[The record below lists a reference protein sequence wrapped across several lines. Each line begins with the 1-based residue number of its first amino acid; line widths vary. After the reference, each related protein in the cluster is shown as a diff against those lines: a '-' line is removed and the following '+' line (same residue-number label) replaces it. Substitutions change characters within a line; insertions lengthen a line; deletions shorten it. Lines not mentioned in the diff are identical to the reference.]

1 MKELCRQK
9 NAITAEL
16 LKKLLLSNLTEDVK
30 SAMIKWWFMDADHTD
45 QDVAS
50 LNIVCYEITIGDEAF
65 RSGLI
70 ECHLEL
76 TILGSIE

>member
-1 MKELCRQK
+1 MKELCRQNK
-9 NAITAEL
+9 VITVEML
-16 LKKLLLSNLTEDVK
+16 SQLLLSNLTDDVK
-30 SAMIKWWFMDADHTD
+30 RAMQQWWFMDADHTD

-50 LNIVCYEITIGDEAF
+50 LNIVCYEITIGDKAF
-65 RSGLI
+65 NSGLI